1 MTARDPIEGFALFR
15 NLPATDKNKVAA
27 MIAGHMLMAT
37 TSVYSDG
44 RTPRM
49 VRELANCIEAEAG
62 FGRWRDTVELD
73 EAFFS
78 TFSNKARLGL
88 LETWGLSDRAKGMKG
103 NETAAFCARI
113 ANCDEEDA
121 KLLGLHPDDVAE
133 AVNWLPDF
141 MESATVEP
149 LPAKDEPEAD
159 EADEGD
165 ELGDDDHEQIDEAA

>member
-1 MTARDPIEGFALFR
+1 
-15 NLPATDKNKVAA
+15 
-27 MIAGHMLMAT
+27 
-37 TSVYSDG
+37 
-44 RTPRM
+44 
-49 VRELANCIEAEAG
+49 LA
-62 FGRWRDTVELD
+62 
-73 EAFFS
+73 
-78 TFSNKARLGL
+78 
-88 LETWGLSDRAKGMKG
+88 DRAKGMKG

-149 LPAKDEPEAD
+149 LPAEEDSEADEAD

-165 ELGDDDHEQIDEAA
+165 ELGDEDQDDDHEQIDEAA